1 MSFYSSSST
10 TKSSSLQRTL
20 LLTGAAAAGLSLHY
34 SDSTYMRGYYQWLV
48 NRLKVSECYV
58 SEERRKRLS

>member
-1 MSFYSSSST
+1 MSFYSSSSS
-10 TKSSSLQRTL
+10 KSSTLQRTL

-48 NRLKVSECYV
+48 NRL
-58 SEERRKRLS
+58 

>member
-1 MSFYSSSST
+1 MSFYSSST